1 MKRVGFLDDW
11 QKEQAKLGRIQDLVR
26 GAREGGGLPSKR
38 LLGMY
43 RWMGSHFYNWTDY
56 NGVTFL
62 VELLE
67 WGRKFS
73 GFLG

>member
-1 MKRVGFLDDW
+1 MLLFISSFLHL
-11 QKEQAKLGRIQDLVR
+11 AILGWLGMHLAQGR
-26 GAREGGGLPSKR
+26 GVLPSKI
-38 LLGMY
+38 LLGMC

-62 VELLE
+62 VVLLE
-67 WGRKFS
+67 WGCKFS